1 MLLVI
6 VERCRISLIPM
17 KKFIQQVLI
26 WKLHSQMLG
35 NEESQMLG
43 NEESFLRN
51 RNRTLGL
58 SRSNESYE
66 KYANYSSP
74 RCIRNFTVPHFPTLS
89 VFFYNWRALNV
100 DRLKGPYA
108 WLFVREAC
116 QNGITRT
123 KTHNKEPDNLN
134 SQVLTI
140 WNDINQTHF
149 KPSLHQLEMIKSPPS
164 TSNGPSHQSHRKTPK
179 WKSTKRLWIRHL

>member
-1 MLLVI
+1 
-6 VERCRISLIPM
+6 
-17 KKFIQQVLI
+17 
-26 WKLHSQMLG
+26 
-35 NEESQMLG
+35 MLG

-66 KYANYSSP
+66 KYANY
-74 RCIRNFTVPHFPTLS
+74 CIRNFTVPHFPTLS

-108 WLFVREAC
+108 SLFVREAR
-116 QNGITRT
+116 QNGITRR

-149 KPSLHQLEMIKSPPS
+149 KPSLHQLEMIKSPPRQFQMDHH
-164 TSNGPSHQSHRKTPK
+164 SNHTGKLQSGNR
-179 WKSTKRLWIRHL
+179 RNDFEYDIYNLWRDNGRGRGR